1 MVFIKV
7 SVNEKGQIV
16 IPKAFREAYDIQPG
30 SEIMIG
36 EKNNELVIQKK
47 MTRKE
52 FAAALDAFPK
62 WGKIQVDSDKDYEEE
77 MESR

>member
-16 IPKAFREAYDIQPG
+16 IPKAFREAYDILPR

-36 EKNNELVIQKK
+36 EKNNELIIRKK
-47 MTRKE
+47 WTRKQV
-52 FAAALDAFPK
+52 AQALEAFPK
-62 WGKIQVDSDKDYEEE
+62 WGVMQVDSDKDYEEE
-77 MESR
+77 LDSR

>member
-16 IPKAFREAYDIQPG
+16 IPKAFRDAYDLQPG

-36 EKNNELVIQKK
+36 EKENELVIRKK
-47 MTRKE
+47 WTKKQ
-52 FAAALDAFPK
+52 FGDALRAFPK
-62 WGKIQVDSDKDYEEE
+62 WGVISIDSDKNYEEE
-77 MESR
+77 MASR